1 MLRPEDFDFANSEVK
16 EFTESIEV
24 TTAKRLRTQA
34 SSSVNAQSLDADR
47 SGPGEEEPDL
57 GWSGKRWPKKLPT
70 HAFSS
75 SVNAQSLDADRCGP
89 GESEEDDA
97 ADEFTPEYCFPP
109 LEARVKA
116 MTREVQKRRANLALS
131 SDLRTG
137 KGNGH
142 GAAVSS
148 LTAVVVE
155 ALTIFL

>member
-1 MLRPEDFDFANSEVK
+1 MPNRLTQTEVPRPRGYRHTHLLLWSMLNRW
-16 EFTESIEV
+16 
-24 TTAKRLRTQA
+24 TQTDMA
-34 SSSVNAQSLDADR
+34 QVNL
-47 SGPGEEEPDL
+47 
-57 GWSGKRWPKKLPT
+57 KK
-70 HAFSS
+70 
-75 SVNAQSLDADRCGP
+75 
-89 GESEEDDA
+89 DDA

>member
-1 MLRPEDFDFANSEVK
+1 MRWHH
-16 EFTESIEV
+16 
-24 TTAKRLRTQA
+24 TTPDRRL
-34 SSSVNAQSLDADR
+34 SSLTYLQ
-47 SGPGEEEPDL
+47 P
-57 GWSGKRWPKKLPT
+57 LPT
-70 HAFSS
+70 LPVTILILL
-75 SVNAQSLDADRCGP
+75 SVILS
-89 GESEEDDA
+89 DA
-97 ADEFTPEYCFPP
+97 AVSENGRKTRI
-109 LEARVKA
+109 EARVKA